1 MTKIR
6 TLLVEDEPLGRERL
20 RTLLESEP
28 DVEIIG
34 ECDNGVGAVAAVVEL
49 APDLLFL
56 DVQLPELDGFEV
68 LERVRASSGRLPVV
82 IFTTAFYKYAIRAF
96 EIHAIDYLLKP
107 YDAERLHQALERA
120 REELQ
125 HLHAGEVNER
135 LLELLGQARPS
146 GNGWLERFVV
156 RSSGRI
162 FFLKAD
168 EVDWIEADSNY
179 LKLHVGKSYHLIR
192 GSMQAVEKKLDP
204 GKFMRIHR
212 SVIVNISRIQELQS
226 WFHGEYKVILRD
238 GTKLTLSRGYR
249 DRLQAVVGE

>member
-1 MTKIR
+1 MTRIR

-20 RTLLESEP
+20 RTLLDEES
-28 DVEIIG
+28 DVEIVG
-34 ECDNGVGAVAAVVEL
+34 EVDNGVEAVGAIVDLGPEL
-49 APDLLFL
+49 VFL

-68 LERVRASSGRLPVV
+68 LERVRASGGRLPVV
-82 IFTTAFYKYAIRAF
+82 VFTTAFYKYAIRAF
-96 EIHAIDYLLKP
+96 EIHALDYLLKP

-120 REELQ
+120 REEL
-125 HLHAGEVNER
+125 LRLRAGEVNER
-135 LLELLGQARPS
+135 LLELLGKGRPS
-146 GNGWLERFVV
+146 GGAWLERFVI

-204 GKFMRIHR
+204 AKFMRIHR

-238 GTKLTLSRGYR
+238 STKLTLSRGYR

>member
-1 MTKIR
+1 MTRIR

-20 RTLLESEP
+20 RTLLEEEH
-28 DVEIIG
+28 DVEIVG
-34 ECDNGVGAVAAVVEL
+34 EIDNGVEAVGAIVDLGPEL
-49 APDLLFL
+49 VFL

-68 LERVRASSGRLPVV
+68 LERIRASGGRLPVV
-82 IFTTAFYKYAIRAF
+82 VFTTAFYKYAIRAF
-96 EIHAIDYLLKP
+96 EIHALDYLLKP

-120 REELQ
+120 REEL
-125 HLHAGEVNER
+125 LRLRAGEVNER
-135 LLELLGQARPS
+135 LLELLGKGRPS
-146 GNGWLERFVV
+146 GNAWLERFVI

-204 GKFMRIHR
+204 AKFMRIHR

-238 GTKLTLSRGYR
+238 STKLTLSRGYR

>member
-1 MTKIR
+1 MTKIK

-20 RTLLESEP
+20 RTLLDEES
-28 DVEIIG
+28 DIEIVG
-34 ECDNGVGAVAAVVEL
+34 EVDNGVEAVAAFTDL
-49 APDLLFL
+49 GPDLVFL

-68 LERVRASSGRLPVV
+68 LERVRASGGKLPVV
-82 IFTTAFYKYAIRAF
+82 VFTTAFYKYAIRAF
-96 EIHAIDYLLKP
+96 EIHALDYLLKP

-120 REELQ
+120 REEL
-125 HLHAGEVNER
+125 LRLRAGEVNER
-135 LLELLGQARPS
+135 LLALLGQTRPS
-146 GNGWLERFVV
+146 GNGWLERFVI

-179 LKLHVGKSYHLIR
+179 LKLHVGKSYHLVR

-204 GKFMRIHR
+204 AKFMRIHR

-226 WFHGEYKVILRD
+226 WFHGEYKVIMRD

>member
-20 RTLLESEP
+20 RTLLDEES
-28 DVEIIG
+28 DVEIVG
-34 ECDNGVGAVAAVVEL
+34 EVDNGVGAVAAITDL
-49 APDLLFL
+49 GPDLVFL

-68 LERVRASSGRLPVV
+68 LERVRMSGGRLPVV
-82 IFTTAFYKYAIRAF
+82 VFTTAFYKYAIRAF
-96 EIHAIDYLLKP
+96 EIHALDYLLKP

-120 REELQ
+120 REEL
-125 HLHAGEVNER
+125 LRLRAGEVNER
-135 LLELLGQARPS
+135 LLELLGKERPG
-146 GNGWLERFVV
+146 GNSWLERFVI

-179 LKLHVGKSYHLIR
+179 LKLHVGKSYHLVR